1 MDYNFQ
7 LITIQ
12 NQVMPHILDYLRVD
26 SEYIEGMPEIHFLPC
41 KKEETLGFYV
51 PLIFTMWSSLFSR
64 QKNKDKYN
72 LCFIKY
78 NRAQVSS

>member
-51 PLIFTMWSSLFSR
+51 PLNLYHVILTLLPP
-64 QKNKDKYN
+64 KDKDKYN
-72 LCFIKY
+72 PCFI
-78 NRAQVSS
+78 